1 MTVQNE
7 RSQGHTFSSVGRIT
21 EVVIPNC
28 LVVGMTQYMQSQYI
42 GLTEDEILWVEILF
56 VVNEPNFCM
65 IYVVVK
71 CHSGIWR
78 ARADC
83 LEAKIQ
89 VELSTACLR

>member
-42 GLTEDEILWVEILF
+42 GLTEDEIWDVELLLF
-56 VVNEPNFCM
+56 V
-65 IYVVVK
+65 I
-71 CHSGIWR
+71 
-78 ARADC
+78 
-83 LEAKIQ
+83 EAP
-89 VELSTACLR
+89 